1 MERPLLLLLLV
12 PMLTVGVVS
21 AVSRPLLWSLDQPG
35 TPLRS
40 SSSGVRFGGRRWG
53 GRWVSSSPGGR
64 NRGASFV
71 GRGPGGAK

>member
-12 PMLTVGVVS
+12 LMLTVGVVG

-40 SSSGVRFGGRRWG
+40 SSSGVRF
-53 GRWVSSSPGGR
+53 
-64 NRGASFV
+64 
-71 GRGPGGAK
+71 